1 MRFPSDARDWTFAW
15 GGAVAAWLVTVWL
28 GGGQGGLATL
38 VAALSF
44 SAYFVLVAVGQMF
57 VIASGPG
64 NVDLSIPA
72 TVTLGGV
79 IGMGT
84 MAGGDLSIPLGL
96 AAALA
101 AGLAVGVANYG
112 LIRALSIP
120 PIIATLSSS
129 FIVQS
134 VAIWWGR
141 GLRVKPPPALEAFA
155 FAKPLGVPAP
165 ALLVLLLTL
174 AAAVLLRRTVYG
186 RTVLATG
193 QNARAA
199 RLAGLGVERA
209 RFATYALSGC
219 LAALTG
225 VLFSAFSGGAS
236 LDMGAQFLLASIAVV
251 VIGGT
256 SVAGGRANLPG
267 LWGAAMFLFLLV
279 AMLNASGVSTGVRQL
294 LTGLLIVAVIAVAG
308 GGREGR

>member
-256 SVAGGRANLPG
+256 
-267 LWGAAMFLFLLV
+267 
-279 AMLNASGVSTGVRQL
+279 
-294 LTGLLIVAVIAVAG
+294 
-308 GGREGR
+308 